1 MILTMRFDS
10 MRHGA
15 LEEIKNKKNHN
26 KYCAY
31 HLKQN
36 KLIMLSQILDFR
48 WNDCK
53 WEGLLREEGGGK
65 KAAKSCVYRVK

>member
-1 MILTMRFDS
+1 MILTMRFHS

-48 WNDCK
+48 
-53 WEGLLREEGGGK
+53 
-65 KAAKSCVYRVK
+65 